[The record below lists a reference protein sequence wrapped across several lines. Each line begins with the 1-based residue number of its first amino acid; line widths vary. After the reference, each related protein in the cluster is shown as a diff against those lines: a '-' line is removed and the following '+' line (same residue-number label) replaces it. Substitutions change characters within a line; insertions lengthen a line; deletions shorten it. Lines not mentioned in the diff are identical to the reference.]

1 MITKVLKFW
10 PVIVAMAGM
19 IVGYTTLNNTVN
31 WNVRKI
37 RSHEKRIAKVEYN
50 AAITRVNT
58 DALVET
64 LLSERQKSTIKHQV
78 DGLSAYILKDDTK
91 EEEQ

>member
-1 MITKVLKFW
+1 MEIVTQHLKRRSGDHMITKVLKFW

-37 RSHEKRIAKVEYN
+37 RSHEKRIAKVKE
-50 AAITRVNT
+50 IDGKKLKRR
-58 DALVET
+58 
-64 LLSERQKSTIKHQV
+64 LLQS
-78 DGLSAYILKDDTK
+78 ILQSK
-91 EEEQ
+91 